1 MSDVLLS
8 SDVTAF
14 SDCGERHFI
23 AKASAIANLCGFVES
38 SYNEAVK
45 RHGEVGAWDIEY
57 FRNYARLSASHSE
70 NGVVKIVEEKK
81 LSIVRMSDSRFVRR
95 KRRVLVILH
104 NMCNFQFSID
114 GFRQ

>member
-81 LSIVRMSDSRFVRR
+81 LSIVRMSEKPVTSNTSRTISLTCVTFIPP
-95 KRRVLVILH
+95 LLA
-104 NMCNFQFSID
+104 MTL
-114 GFRQ
+114 